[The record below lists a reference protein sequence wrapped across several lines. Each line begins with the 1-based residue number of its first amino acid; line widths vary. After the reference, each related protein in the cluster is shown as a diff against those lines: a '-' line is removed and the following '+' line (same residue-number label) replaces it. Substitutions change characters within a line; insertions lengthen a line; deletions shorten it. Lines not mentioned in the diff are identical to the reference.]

1 MKKPATTAIP
11 INETIANR
19 WSGRAYNPNKP
30 VTDEEVLAL
39 LEAARWAPSCYGD
52 QPWRFVVCNKAKSQQ
67 TWQKAFDTLAE
78 SNQAWA
84 KNAPLL
90 VLVCSNTLFRHN
102 GKPNRWAAYD
112 TGAAAENMCLQAT
125 ALRLVAH
132 QMGGFSVDAARA
144 AFSVPEQF
152 ELMAMVAI
160 GHGDT
165 LESLPDDLRERQLA
179 PRQRMT
185 IGELFF
191 DGTWEMP
198 IESAL

>member
-1 MKKPATTAIP
+1 MQKPAVTEVEIQ
-11 INETIANR
+11 ETIANR
-19 WSGRAYNPNKP
+19 WSGRAYNADKP
-30 VTDEEVLAL
+30 VTQEEETAL

-52 QPWRFVVCNKAKSQQ
+52 QPWRFVVCNKRKNPGA
-67 TWQKAFDTLAE
+67 WQKAFDTLAE

-90 VLVCSNTLFRHN
+90 VLVCANTLFRHN
-102 GKPNRWAAYD
+102 GKPNRWAGYD

-125 ALRLVAH
+125 ALRMVAH

-144 AFSVPEQF
+144 AFGVPAQF
-152 ELMAMVAI
+152 ELMAMIAI

-165 LESLPDDLRERQLA
+165 PESLPDELRERQLS
-179 PRQRMT
+179 PRQRLE

-191 DGTWEMP
+191 DGDWEKS
-198 IESAL
+198 IA

>member
-1 MKKPATTAIP
+1 MKKPATTQQP
-11 INETIANR
+11 ISEIIANR

-30 VTDEEVLAL
+30 VTDEQVTAL

-52 QPWRFVVCNKAKSQQ
+52 QPWRFVLCNKGKNPQA
-67 TWQKAFDTLAE
+67 WQAAFDTLAE

-90 VLVCSNTLFRHN
+90 VLVCANTLFRHN

-112 TGAAAENMCLQAT
+112 TGAATENLCLQAT
-125 ALRLVAH
+125 ELRLVAH
-132 QMGGFSVDAARA
+132 QMGGFSVEAARK
-144 AFSVPEQF
+144 AFYVPEQF

-165 LESLPDDLRERQLA
+165 PESLPDDLRERQLA
-179 PRQRMT
+179 PRQRLAL
-185 IGELFF
+185 GELFF
-191 DGTWEMP
+191 DGIWEAP
-198 IESAL
+198 IK